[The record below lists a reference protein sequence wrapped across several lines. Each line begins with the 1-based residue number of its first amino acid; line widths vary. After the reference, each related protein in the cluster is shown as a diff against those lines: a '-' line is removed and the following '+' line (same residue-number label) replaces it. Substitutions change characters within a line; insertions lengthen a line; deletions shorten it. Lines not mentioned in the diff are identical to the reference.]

1 MNSLKPVISA
11 VTGLGILSLVLTGCG
26 GVQTGTGGAGAGAEN
41 FPTKSINLTA
51 PSSAGGSTDLIS
63 RALATSMEEPL
74 GKSVVVENK
83 PGANT
88 AVGTKEV
95 LNSKADG
102 YSTVLA
108 AESLFSITPLFV
120 DDPDALKMDDMTVV
134 APVSEEEYILVVNK
148 DAGINSLADLLAKD
162 NIKYATSGA
171 GTGGQFGQAALFS
184 LAGKKATDVPFDGGS
199 AAVTAV
205 LGNHADAVATQLAEV
220 KPQIEAGKLV
230 PLVVFSSKRS
240 EYFPEV
246 PTAEES
252 GYDISVV
259 QRRWLAVPK
268 ETPQDVV
275 TKLTESVETAK
286 DSQSFQDFLKTSLIG
301 EWEGK
306 PADVTTAVEEDTKTY
321 SELAK
326 EFGIG
331 ATK

>member
-1 MNSLKPVISA
+1 MNSLKPKLTAI
-11 VTGLGILSLVLTGCG
+11 TGLGVLSLVLAGCG
-26 GVQTGTGGAGAGAEN
+26 GVQTGTGAGGAD
-41 FPTKSINLTA
+41 FPTKSVNLTA

-63 RALATSMEEPL
+63 RALASSLEEPL
-74 GKSVVVENK
+74 GQSVVVENK

-108 AESLFSITPLFV
+108 AESLFAITPLFV
-120 DDPDALKMDDMTVV
+120 EDPDALTMDDMTVV
-134 APVSEEEYILVVNK
+134 APVSEEEYVLVVNK
-148 DAGINSLADLLAKD
+148 DSGINSLEDLLAKD

-171 GTGGQFGQAALFS
+171 GTGGQLGQAALFA

-220 KPQIEAGKLV
+220 KPQIDAGKLI
-230 PLVVFSSKRS
+230 PLVVFSPERS

-275 TKLTESVETAK
+275 SKLTESVEAAK

-301 EWEGK
+301 EWDGE
-306 PADVTTAVEEDTKTY
+306 PADVKTTVEEDTKTF
-321 SELAK
+321 SDLAK
-326 EFGIG
+326 EYGIG

>member
-1 MNSLKPVISA
+1 MNSLKPTLSTI
-11 VTGLGILSLVLTGCG
+11 TGIGILSLVLTGCG
-26 GVQTGTGGAGAGAEN
+26 GVQTGTGGAGAGGES
-41 FPTKSINLTA
+41 FPTKSVNLTA

-63 RALATSMEEPL
+63 RALASSLEEPL
-74 GKSVVVENK
+74 GQSAVVENK

-108 AESLFSITPLFV
+108 AESLFAITPLFV
-120 DDPDALKMDDMTVV
+120 EDPDALSMDDMTVV

-148 DAGINSLADLLAKD
+148 DSGVKTLADLLAKD

-171 GTGGQFGQAALFS
+171 GTGGQLGQAALFA
-184 LAGKKATDVPFDGGS
+184 LAGNKATDVPFDGGS

-220 KPQIEAGKLV
+220 KAQIDAGELI
-230 PLVVFSSKRS
+230 PLVVFSPERS
-240 EYFPEV
+240 QYFPDV

-252 GYDISVV
+252 GYEISVV

-268 ETPQDVV
+268 ETPEDVV
-275 TKLTESVETAK
+275 TKLNESVETAK
-286 DSQSFQDFLKTSLIG
+286 DSSAFQEFLKTSLIG
-301 EWEGK
+301 EWDGE
-306 PADVTTAVEEDTKTY
+306 PADVNSTVEADTKTF
-321 SELAK
+321 SDLAK
-326 EFGIG
+326 EYGIG